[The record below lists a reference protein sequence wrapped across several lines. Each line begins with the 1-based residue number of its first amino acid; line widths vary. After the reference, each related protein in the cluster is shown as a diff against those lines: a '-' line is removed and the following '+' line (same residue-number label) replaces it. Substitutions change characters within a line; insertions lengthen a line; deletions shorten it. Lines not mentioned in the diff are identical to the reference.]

1 MSHRG
6 QAAGPGAQPLAARDA
21 HPWSRESKANGGWIA
36 ALDPRTRILAAM
48 GFAVVVVAL
57 SNLAVLLL
65 ALAMA
70 GGTLAAA
77 RLPVGPTLR
86 RVAMMDGFILVMLVM
101 LPFTVPGEAAFSV
114 LGWPASWAGLERAA
128 VIALKANAIVLM
140 LLSLVG
146 SMEPTTLGH
155 ALARLRCPESLV
167 HLLLFTVRYIAV
179 VEEEY
184 HRLRRAMKTRGFR
197 PRTNGHT
204 LRSLGYLI
212 GMLLV
217 RAMERS
223 ERILQAMKCRGFTG
237 RLMLLDDLRYRRRD
251 AVFALTLLPGLG
263 LLVTLDALHVG
274 LV

>member
-1 MSHRG
+1 MSHRLQG
-6 QAAGPGAQPLAARDA
+6 TGAGARAPVAPGALDWAGRDR
-21 HPWSRESKANGGWIA
+21 SDGRGIGS
-36 ALDPRTRILAAM
+36 LDPRARILGAVA
-48 GFAVVVVAL
+48 FAVVTVAL
-57 SNLAVLLL
+57 SSLIALLL
-65 ALAMA
+65 ALALAA
-70 GGTLAAA
+70 GALAAA
-77 RLPVGPTLR
+77 RLPAGPTLR
-86 RVAMMDGFILVMLVM
+86 RVAMMDGFILVMLVL
-101 LPFTVPGEAAFSV
+101 LPFTVPGEPAFSV
-114 LGWPASWAGLERAA
+114 FGWPASWAGLERAA
-128 VIALKANAIVLM
+128 AIALKANAVVLM

-179 VEEEY
+179 VEDQY
-184 HRLRRAMKTRGFR
+184 RRLRRAMKARGFR

-237 RLMLLDDLRYRRRD
+237 RLMLLDDLRYCRRD
-251 AVFALTLLPGLG
+251 ALFALMLLASLG
-263 LLVTLDALHVG
+263 LLVTVDALYVG
-274 LV
+274 LA

>member
-1 MSHRG
+1 MSHRLR
-6 QAAGPGAQPLAARDA
+6 AAGSGARAPAAPGAVEWTGPDRSD
-21 HPWSRESKANGGWIA
+21 RFGIG
-36 ALDPRTRILAAM
+36 ALDPRARILGAVA
-48 GFAVVVVAL
+48 FAIVTVAL
-57 SNLAVLLL
+57 SSLVALLL

-70 GGTLAAA
+70 GGALAAA
-77 RLPVGPTLR
+77 RLPAGPTLR
-86 RVAMMDGFILVMLVM
+86 RVAMMDGFILVMLM
-101 LPFTVPGEAAFSV
+101 LLPFTVPGEAAFWV
-114 LGWPASWAGLERAA
+114 FGWPASWAGLERAA
-128 VIALKANAIVLM
+128 GIALTANAVVLM

-179 VEEEY
+179 VEDEY
-184 HRLRRAMKTRGFR
+184 RRLRRAMKARGFR

-204 LRSLGYLI
+204 LRSLGYLV

-251 AVFALTLLPGLG
+251 ALFALMLLPGLG
-263 LLVTLDALHVG
+263 LLVTVDAFYVG
-274 LV
+274 LA